1 MANITYDEGAH
12 LLRRMGFGGSPEE
25 IEDLVSR
32 GRESAV
38 DYLINYDLIDNPI
51 EDILETAFPTIPPPN
66 HSGRTLNLGA
76 QWWEARMRI
85 TRRQFEEK
93 MTLFWHNHFATALSK
108 VSNPLMYLQNLT
120 LRNYAL
126 ARFDD
131 LLLKAA
137 QEPAMSVWLDGVTN
151 VSGRPNENFARELQE
166 LFTMGIRDVV
176 TGEPNYSESDVKEV
190 ARAFTGW
197 KFKGGEDPR
206 PNKLKKVKF
215 LFNADEHDNGSKTIY
230 GRAAN
235 YGGEDVVT
243 IICARRATARFL
255 VTNLFEFFVYPL
267 TESVEDKTT
276 IEKYADVYMNT
287 DHSIKA
293 VVRAIFTS
301 DEFFGERA
309 RFALVKTPPEL
320 IFGSLRMLGV
330 NRTDDSKELLNNGSS
345 ISNRL
350 RSMGLEPFNPPSVAG
365 WDLNLAWINSATLL
379 ERYNFASDLTSK
391 LHPIFRPPGGGTI
404 EYTGPTTT
412 NDLYKKYARPTAEET
427 VGSFLR
433 VLGPLEVDG
442 ETFATLKTYLET
454 DDNGSPAQFVP
465 DDPTIDNRVRG
476 LVHLIM
482 CLPAFQLN

>member
-12 LLRRMGFGGSPEE
+12 SLRRMGFGGPPEE

-32 GRESAV
+32 GREAAV

-51 EDILETAFPTIPPPN
+51 EDILETAFPLIPPPN
-66 HSGRTLNLGA
+66 FSGRTGNLSS
-76 QWWEARMRI
+76 QWWQARMRL

-93 MTLFWHNHFATALSK
+93 MTLFWHNYFATALSK
-108 VSNPLMYLQNLT
+108 VSNPLMYLQNVT

-131 LLLKAA
+131 LVLKVA
-137 QEPAMSVWLDGVTN
+137 QDPAMSVWLDGVTN
-151 VSGRPNENFARELQE
+151 VRGRPNENFARELQE
-166 LFTMGIRDVV
+166 LFTMGTRDVV
-176 TGEPNYSESDVKEV
+176 TGEPNYDESDVKEI

-197 KFKGGEDPR
+197 KFKGGEDPPPR
-206 PNKLKKVKF
+206 KLKKVKF

-243 IICARRATARFL
+243 IICGRRATARFL
-255 VTNLFEFFVYPL
+255 VKKFFEFFVYPL
-267 TESVEDKTT
+267 TESAEDKTT
-276 IEKYADVYMNT
+276 IERFADVYMNT

-293 VVRAIFTS
+293 VVRAVFTS

-330 NRTDDSKELLNNGSS
+330 NPTDDAQELKKNG
-345 ISNRL
+345 ISTRL
-350 RSMGLEPFNPPSVAG
+350 GSMGLAPFNPPSVAG
-365 WDLNLAWINSATLL
+365 WDLNLAWISSATLL
-379 ERYNFASDLTSK
+379 ERYNFASGLTSK
-391 LHPIFRPPGGGTI
+391 LHPIFRPPGGAII
-404 EYTGPTTT
+404 EYTGPATT

-433 VLGPLEVDG
+433 VLGPLDVDV
-442 ETFATLKTYLET
+442 ETFATLKRYLET
-454 DDNGSPAQFVP
+454 DDNGSPTQFAP